1 MGTRQTTTSKGKY
14 SSSAGET
21 NRNNDVDNDDT
32 SDDDTDDDGV
42 TDVQESMPMLTLP
55 DTESLM
61 ERLGE
66 QKPGWDDH
74 EEDEDDK
81 EV

>member
-1 MGTRQTTTSKGKY
+1 
-14 SSSAGET
+14 
-21 NRNNDVDNDDT
+21 
-32 SDDDTDDDGV
+32 
-42 TDVQESMPMLTLP
+42 MPVLTLP